1 MENAA
6 DALKMA
12 GFVLLF
18 ILALTIAMMTLTQ
31 ARTAAQ
37 AILYAEDDRN
47 FYSYVEEDD
56 YIDLTS
62 NRYKVT
68 RNVTMNDIIPTLYR
82 YYKENYRV
90 EVVGIDSHPLYVNS
104 KGQKTYALDLDE
116 EMENN
121 EPWQGSNRAIKENLD
136 KIVENVLL
144 YNYKDSTFVEEL
156 GIMQEEEETDPDAEN
171 SIDNVNDQTK
181 RLIRYTLV
189 N

>member
-1 MENAA
+1 
-6 DALKMA
+6 
-12 GFVLLF
+12 
-18 ILALTIAMMTLTQ
+18 
-31 ARTAAQ
+31 
-37 AILYAEDDRN
+37 
-47 FYSYVEEDD
+47 
-56 YIDLTS
+56 
-62 NRYKVT
+62 
-68 RNVTMNDIIPTLYR
+68 
-82 YYKENYRV
+82 
-90 EVVGIDSHPLYVNS
+90 
-104 KGQKTYALDLDE
+104 
-116 EMENN
+116 MENN

>member
-68 RNVTMNDIIPTLYR
+68 RNVTIDDI
-82 YYKENYRV
+82 
-90 EVVGIDSHPLYVNS
+90 
-104 KGQKTYALDLDE
+104 
-116 EMENN
+116 
-121 EPWQGSNRAIKENLD
+121 SN
-136 KIVENVLL
+136 
-144 YNYKDSTFVEEL
+144 
-156 GIMQEEEETDPDAEN
+156 
-171 SIDNVNDQTK
+171 
-181 RLIRYTLV
+181 
-189 N
+189 